1 MNLSRLFSKTPPPGP
16 FRPGAWRSPLRGRW
30 MTSLLASVLLVGI
43 PFVAVTGFL
52 SYAAYNP
59 RLGSN
64 DLTANKGLL
73 GFYLFDWPTEPVWL
87 YAVNQGIHVIG
98 GLVLTPVLLAKL
110 WSVIPKLF
118 TWPPVVS
125 PAQALERLSL
135 LALVGGAIFQF
146 VTGTLN
152 ILYWYAFPFSFYPA
166 HLYGAWVFT
175 AGFVVHVAIKL
186 PLMRR
191 ARRTRRLIDELRV
204 PLEQTRPEERF
215 EGQDELVPAAPRE
228 PTLSRRGLLGLV
240 AGSSAAIFVL
250 TAGQTIGGSVTRP
263 VALLAPRGRV
273 YGDGPNDFQVNKPA
287 ASVGVTAEMA
297 GPSYRLELVRGAGG
311 TVARSLSRG
320 QLLELPQHTYRLP
333 IACVEGWSTTQT
345 WTGVRLR
352 DLAALAGVP
361 AGTVMTAE
369 SLEGQ
374 GTFATTTFSADQVA
388 ADKSLLAL
396 RVNGVDLSLDH
407 GFPARII
414 IPAGPGVHNTKWVSR
429 MTFEA

>member
-1 MNLSRLFSKTPPPGP
+1 M
-16 FRPGAWRSPLRGRW
+16 
-30 MTSLLASVLLVGI
+30 
-43 PFVAVTGFL
+43 
-52 SYAAYNP
+52 
-59 RLGSN
+59 
-64 DLTANKGLL
+64 
-73 GFYLFDWPTEPVWL
+73 
-87 YAVNQGIHVIG
+87 
-98 GLVLTPVLLAKL
+98 LLAKL

-263 VALLAPRGRV
+263 VALLAPAG
-273 YGDGPNDFQVNKPA
+273 
-287 ASVGVTAEMA
+287 ASTATD
-297 GPSYRLELVRGAGG
+297 PTTS
-311 TVARSLSRG
+311 RSTSPRRRWG
-320 QLLELPQHTYRLP
+320 
-333 IACVEGWSTTQT
+333 
-345 WTGVRLR
+345 
-352 DLAALAGVP
+352 
-361 AGTVMTAE
+361 
-369 SLEGQ
+369 
-374 GTFATTTFSADQVA
+374 
-388 ADKSLLAL
+388 
-396 RVNGVDLSLDH
+396 
-407 GFPARII
+407 
-414 IPAGPGVHNTKWVSR
+414 
-429 MTFEA
+429 